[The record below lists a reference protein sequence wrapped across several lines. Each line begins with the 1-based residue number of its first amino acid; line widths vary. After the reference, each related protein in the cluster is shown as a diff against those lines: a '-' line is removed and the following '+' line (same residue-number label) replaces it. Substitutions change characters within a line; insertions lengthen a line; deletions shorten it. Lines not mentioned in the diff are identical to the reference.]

1 LTEPEIVFYK
11 SSCITPNHD
20 PKGICAMRKISHLL
34 FACLG
39 LFAAERAFPQDAKLI
54 EAAKKEGGKVIIYT
68 SMETFTA
75 DAIKAA
81 FEKKTGLQMEYWRG
95 GSTEVMD
102 RVLSEHRLGKPIF
115 DVVATTGDHMHL
127 MGKEG
132 AFVKYESPS
141 FKGFAKDAIDPNLGA
156 RYRNVLYG
164 VIYNKNDIKPGEA
177 PKTLEDV
184 TKTEYRGKL
193 VMPHPVN
200 HTLTTQWLASLDKIM
215 PKARAEKFIRDLA
228 AAKPFFVES
237 IVPAADRVGTGETPI
252 GITFARFVLTYNKQG
267 ANLDYVRDYNML
279 GDGQY
284 ISLGSKAPHPNAGKA
299 FIDFFLD
306 EESMTIQAKTGEFV
320 NRKGIYP
327 PLADADKIKF
337 VQMYQFSK
345 EDYATKKKEYQK
357 IFMQ

>member
-1 LTEPEIVFYK
+1 MPGLSVLWLAVFLL
-11 SSCITPNHD
+11 
-20 PKGICAMRKISHLL
+20 CAQSL
-34 FACLG
+34 FA
-39 LFAAERAFPQDAKLI
+39 QDAKLI
-54 EAAKKEGGKVIIYT
+54 EAAKKEGGKVVVYG

-75 DAIKAA
+75 EAIKKA

-95 GSTEVMD
+95 SSTEVMD
-102 RVLSEHRLGKPIF
+102 RALSEHRVGKPLF

-127 MGKEG
+127 MAEAG
-132 AFVKYESPS
+132 AFARYESPS
-141 FKGFAKDAIDPNLGA
+141 FKGFDKEAIDPKLGA

-164 VIYNKNDIKPGEA
+164 VIYNKASIKAAEA

-184 TKTEYRGKL
+184 VKPQYRGKL
-193 VMPHPVN
+193 VMPHPSD

-228 AAKPFFVES
+228 AAKPIFVES

-252 GITFARFVLTYNKQG
+252 GITFVRFVLTYNERG
-267 ANLDYVRDYNML
+267 AQLDYVRDFTML

-284 ISLGSKAPHPNAGKA
+284 ISLGAKAPRPSAGKA

-306 EESMTIQAKTGEFV
+306 KESMTIQAKLGEFV

-327 PLADADKIKF
+327 PLPDAEKIKF
-337 VQMYQFSK
+337 VQMYRFTK
-345 EDYATKKKEYQK
+345 EDFETKKKEYQK
-357 IFMQ
+357 IFLQ

>member
-1 LTEPEIVFYK
+1 MAQRSFTMWIL
-11 SSCITPNHD
+11 
-20 PKGICAMRKISHLL
+20 ALL
-34 FACLG
+34 FGSLVLG
-39 LFAAERAFPQDAKLI
+39 ATETALSQDAKLI
-54 EAAKKEGGKVIIYT
+54 EAAKKDGGKVIVYT

-95 GSTEVMD
+95 GSTEVLD
-102 RVLSEHRLGKPIF
+102 RSLAEFRVGKPLF
-115 DVVATTGDHMHL
+115 DVVAMTGDHMHL
-127 MGKEG
+127 LAKEG
-132 AFVKYESPS
+132 VFVKYQSPS

-164 VIYNKNDIKPGEA
+164 VIYNKANIKAAEA

-184 TKTEYRGKL
+184 VKPEYRGKL

-215 PKARAEKFIRDLA
+215 QKPRAEKFIRDLA
-228 AAKPFFVES
+228 AAKPIFVES

-284 ISLGSKAPHPNAGKA
+284 ISLGAKAPRPNAGKA

-327 PLADADKIKF
+327 PLADADKIKL
-337 VQMYQFSK
+337 VQMYPFSK
-345 EDYATKKKEYQK
+345 EDYEVKKKEYQK
-357 IFMQ
+357 IFLQ

>member
-1 LTEPEIVFYK
+1 MCIWTLLVGLLMLLASGTVF
-11 SSCITPNHD
+11 S
-20 PKGICAMRKISHLL
+20 
-34 FACLG
+34 
-39 LFAAERAFPQDAKLI
+39 QDVKLI
-54 EAAKKEGGKVIIYT
+54 DAAKKEGGKVIVYT

-95 GSTEVMD
+95 GSTEVLD
-102 RVLSEHRLGKPIF
+102 RSLAEFRVGKPLF
-115 DVVATTGDHMHL
+115 DVVAMTGDHMHL
-127 MGKEG
+127 LAKEG
-132 AFVKYESPS
+132 VFVKYQSPS

-164 VIYNKNDIKPGEA
+164 VIYNKASIKASEA
-177 PKTLEDV
+177 PKTLEDIV
-184 TKTEYRGKL
+184 KPEYRGKL

-215 PKARAEKFIRDLA
+215 PKPRAEKFIRDLA
-228 AAKPFFVES
+228 AAKPIFVES

-284 ISLGSKAPHPNAGKA
+284 ISLGSKAPRPNAGKA

-320 NRKGIYP
+320 NRQGIYP
-327 PLADADKIKF
+327 PLADADKIKL
-337 VQMYQFSK
+337 VQMYPFSK
-345 EDYATKKKEYQK
+345 EDYEVKKKEYQK
-357 IFMQ
+357 IFLQ

>member
-1 LTEPEIVFYK
+1 MWIWALVVGLLMFFARETVF
-11 SSCITPNHD
+11 S
-20 PKGICAMRKISHLL
+20 
-34 FACLG
+34 
-39 LFAAERAFPQDAKLI
+39 QDAKLI
-54 EAAKKEGGKVIIYT
+54 DAAKKEGGKVIVYT

-95 GSTEVMD
+95 GSTEVLD
-102 RVLSEHRLGKPIF
+102 RSLAEFRVGKPLF
-115 DVVATTGDHMHL
+115 DVVAMTGDHMHL
-127 MGKEG
+127 LAKEG
-132 AFVKYESPS
+132 VFVKYQSPS

-164 VIYNKNDIKPGEA
+164 VIYNKASIKASEA
-177 PKTLEDV
+177 PKTLEDIV
-184 TKTEYRGKL
+184 KPEYRGKL

-215 PKARAEKFIRDLA
+215 PKPRAEKFIRDLA
-228 AAKPFFVES
+228 AAKPIFVES

-284 ISLGSKAPHPNAGKA
+284 ISLGSKAPRPNAGKA

-320 NRKGIYP
+320 NRQGIYP
-327 PLADADKIKF
+327 PLADADKIKL
-337 VQMYQFSK
+337 VQMYPFSK
-345 EDYATKKKEYQK
+345 EDYEIKKKEYQK
-357 IFMQ
+357 IFLQ

>member
-1 LTEPEIVFYK
+1 M
-11 SSCITPNHD
+11 
-20 PKGICAMRKISHLL
+20 GRISAPTFGLL
-34 FACLG
+34 CFFFAQP
-39 LFAAERAFPQDAKLI
+39 AFGQSAKVI
-54 EAAKKEGGKVIIYT
+54 EAAKKEGGKVIVYT

-75 DAIKAA
+75 DALKKA
-81 FEKKTGLQMEYWRG
+81 FESKTGLQMEYWRG
-95 GSTEVMD
+95 GSTEVID
-102 RVLSEHRLGKPIF
+102 RVLSEHRVGKPIF

-127 MGKEG
+127 MFKEG
-132 AFVKYESPS
+132 AFAKYESPS
-141 FKGFAKDAIDPNLGA
+141 LKGFAKDAIDPNLGA
-156 RYRNVLYG
+156 RYRNILYG
-164 VIYNKNDIKPGEA
+164 VIYNKNGIKASAA

-184 TKTEYRGKL
+184 VRPEYRGKL

-215 PKARAEKFIRDLA
+215 PKTRAEKFIRDLA
-228 AAKPFFVES
+228 AAKPVFVES

-252 GITFARFVLTYNKQG
+252 GITFVRFVLTYNKQG

-284 ISLGSKAPHPNAGKA
+284 ITLGAKAPRPNAGRA

-306 EESMTIQAKTGEFV
+306 DESMKIQAQTGEFV

-337 VQMYQFSK
+337 VQMYQFGK
-345 EDYATKKKEYQK
+345 EDFEAKKKEYQK
-357 IFMQ
+357 TFLQ

>member
-1 LTEPEIVFYK
+1 M
-11 SSCITPNHD
+11 
-20 PKGICAMRKISHLL
+20 GKISALL
-34 FACLG
+34 LGCL
-39 LFAAERAFPQDAKLI
+39 LLSPASAAFGQSAESVA
-54 EAAKKEGGKVIIYT
+54 AAKKDGGKVIVYT

-75 DAIKAA
+75 DALKKA
-81 FEKKTGLQMEYWRG
+81 FEAKTGLQMEYWRG
-95 GSTEVMD
+95 GSTEVID
-102 RVLSEHRLGKPIF
+102 RVLAEHRVGKPLF

-127 MGKEG
+127 MAKNG

-141 FKGFAKDAIDPNLGA
+141 LKGFAKDAIDPTLGA

-164 VIYNKNDIKPGEA
+164 VIYNKAGIKASEA

-184 TKTEYRGKL
+184 VKPEYRGKL

-215 PKARAEKFIRDLA
+215 PKPRAEKFIRDLA
-228 AAKPFFVES
+228 AARPIFVES

-252 GITFARFVLTYNKQG
+252 GITFVRFVLTYNKQG

-284 ISLGSKAPHPNAGKA
+284 ISLGAKAPRPNAGKA

-306 EESMTIQAKTGEFV
+306 EESMKIQAATGEFV
-320 NRKGIYP
+320 NRKGVHP
-327 PLADADKIKF
+327 PLPDADKIKF
-337 VQMYQFSK
+337 VQMYQFNK
-345 EDYATKKKEYQK
+345 EDYEIKKKEFQK
-357 IFMQ
+357 IFLQ